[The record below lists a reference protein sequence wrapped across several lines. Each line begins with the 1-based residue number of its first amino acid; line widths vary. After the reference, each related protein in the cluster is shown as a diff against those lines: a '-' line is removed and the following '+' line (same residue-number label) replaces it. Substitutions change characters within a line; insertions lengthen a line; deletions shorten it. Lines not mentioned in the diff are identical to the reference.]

1 MKDNWCCEGAILLI
15 LYAAVLAFVLPCV
28 GGIVVVSPTEGST
41 VSQLWPEQKEF
52 FATPLEKRVSVAR
65 TNAESEGRKS
75 KRMKRRRSAM
85 PVRLEWKGDAAQ
97 YRVTVAREPDGKVFF
112 SANVTSSFVEVSGLL
127 EIAREW
133 KWTVSDGESEVSSRF
148 RTEDL
153 APRILTWPGVSNVR
167 DIGGRKGLDG
177 RRIRQGLVFR
187 SGGLN
192 NNAKVDYYSYDE
204 ILEMHADGTLAK
216 AGAGDS
222 RPLGPEYEAKLSSGK
237 GIDRNFLRLI
247 KAPPSAPGSPK
258 LTDESRAYI
267 LDNFGIKVDLDFRGD
282 WECFGMT
289 GSPLGDD
296 VAWRHYPMRS
306 GYGGFVRPMGRAS
319 MAEAFSLL
327 LDKKNYPLV
336 FHCIGGT
343 DRTGTFAYLLC
354 GLLGVSEEELIL
366 DYDTSFIGGQG
377 PDKRHRG
384 WQESLTK
391 AARDLPGDT
400 LAEKLK
406 GYFVSLGFSEAE
418 VEGVREFLLE
428 PK

>member
-1 MKDNWCCEGAILLI
+1 MKKRWRCGGLI
-15 LYAAVLAFVLPCV
+15 RFTLCAAALAFVPPGFAGVTML
-28 GGIVVVSPTEGST
+28 SPADGAI

-52 FATPLEKRVSVAR
+52 FATPLAQRISVAR
-65 TNAESEGRKS
+65 TDAESAGRKS
-75 KRMKRRRSAM
+75 RRMKRKRSAM
-85 PVRLEWKGDAAQ
+85 PVRLEWRGEAAQ

-133 KWTVSDGESEVSSRF
+133 RWTVSDGESEAVGRF
-148 RTEDL
+148 STEDL

-177 RRIRQGLVFR
+177 RRIKQGLVFR

-204 ILEMHADGTLAK
+204 ILAMHEAGTLAK
-216 AGAGDS
+216 AGVGDS
-222 RPLGPEYEAKLSSGK
+222 RALGPEYEAKLSSGK

-247 KAPPSAPGSPK
+247 KAPPRAPGVPK
-258 LTDESRAYI
+258 LTDEGRAYI
-267 LDNFGIKVDLDFRGD
+267 LGNFGIKVDLDFRGD

-306 GYGGFVRPMGRAS
+306 GYGGFVTPMGRAS
-319 MAEAFSLL
+319 AAAAFSLF
-327 LDKKNYPLV
+327 LDKKNYPIV

-343 DRTGTFAYLLC
+343 DRTGTFAYLLG
-354 GLLGVSEEELIL
+354 GLLGVSEDELIL
-366 DYDTSFIGGQG
+366 DYDISFIGGQG
-377 PDKRHRG
+377 PDRRHRG
-384 WQESLTK
+384 WQESLTE
-391 AARDLPGDT
+391 AARNLPGST

-406 GYFVSLGFSEAE
+406 GYFISLGFSEAE